1 VSVLTINS
9 YVVKQ
14 ALNEFELG
22 FKRELKLTELKMA
35 ETKSELIRWIVGAGF
50 LQTALMTALL
60 LKMSSGL

>member
-1 VSVLTINS
+1 MSVLTINS

-14 ALNEFELG
+14 ALNAFEPG
-22 FKRELKLTELKMA
+22 FKRELKIT

-50 LQTALMTALL
+50 LQNALMTALL